1 MEVSQK
7 FIRFKSVTD
16 GIKLPDA
23 FTFPFYYQP
32 HPLSLLAANELQ
44 DYLENQFDANH
55 NFGLNEEQEGLVIG
69 KMFGVLVVK
78 NAANEL
84 GYLAAFSGKLANEN
98 HHDLFVEPVFDILE
112 ADGFYKR
119 EEEVVN
125 EVNAAIEALENN
137 SEFIALQAQMEV
149 LKAEELTVVSAQ
161 KARMKEAKQIRD
173 EHRKEYAYFVNET
186 TKQTLLDQL
195 NSESVQEKFLLKD
208 IVKHFH
214 YRTTELQEQ
223 LNRFESEIEQLKEKR
238 KNLSNQLQQ
247 QIFENYFFLNAQG
260 EQKSLGAIFENTA
273 DMKPI
278 AGSGECAAPK
288 LLQHAYNN
296 NLTPICLA
304 EFWWGQAPK
313 SEIRLHKQFYPACK
327 SKCEPIL
334 GHMLVGLQVDPNPM
348 LDNPAEGKSLSIV
361 YDDESIVVINKPAE
375 FLSVPGKNIYDS
387 VYARVQELYP
397 TATGPLIVHRLDM
410 STSGLLII
418 AKNKEA
424 HQQVQRQFIKRNVK
438 KRYVALLDGIIHEDE
453 GVIDLPLRVDLDD
466 RPRQLV
472 CYEHGK
478 SAVTHWKVIKRSE
491 TQTLI
496 HFYPITGRT
505 HQLRVHAAHSLGLNA
520 PIVGDDL
527 YGTKADRLHLHAEWI
542 QINHP
547 ITHKKI
553 QFQVD
558 PEFDL

>member
-16 GIKLPDA
+16 GIELPDA

-44 DYLENQFDANH
+44 DYLENQFDSNH

-69 KMFGVLVVK
+69 KMFGILVVK
-78 NAANEL
+78 NQANEL

-98 HHDLFVEPVFDILE
+98 HHDLFVEPVFDILDE
-112 ADGFYKR
+112 SGFYKR

-125 EVNAAIEALENN
+125 EVNATIEALENN
-137 SEFIALQAQMEV
+137 ADYLAIKAAIVALKDEETQVIA
-149 LKAEELTVVSAQ
+149 TQ
-161 KARMKEAKQIRD
+161 KAAMKEAKKIRD

-195 NSESVQEKFLLKD
+195 NSESVKEKFLLKD
-208 IVKHFH
+208 MVKHFQ
-214 YRTTELQEQ
+214 YRSLELQEKYAVFQ
-223 LNRFESEIEQLKEKR
+223 NEIDALKEKR
-238 KNLSNQLQQ
+238 KVLSNQLQH
-247 QIFENYFFLNAQG
+247 QIFDNYFFLNALG

-334 GHMLVGLQVDPNPM
+334 GHMLEGLTVDPNPM
-348 LDNPAEGKSLSIV
+348 LENPAEGKTLAIV
-361 YDDESIVVINKPAE
+361 YEDDELAVINKPAE

-387 VYARVQELYP
+387 VYARVQERYP
-397 TATGPLIVHRLDM
+397 NATGPLIVHRLDM
-410 STSGLLII
+410 STSGLLIV
-418 AKNKEA
+418 AKNKTA
-424 HQQVQRQFIKRNVK
+424 HQQLQRQFIKRNVK
-438 KRYVALLDGIIHEDE
+438 KRYVALLDGIIQEDE

-478 SAVTHWKVIKRSE
+478 NAVTHWKVIKRTD

-542 QINHP
+542 QVNHP
-547 ITHKKI
+547 VTHKKI

-558 PEFDL
+558 PDFHL

>member
-16 GIKLPDA
+16 GIELPDA

-78 NAANEL
+78 NQADEL

-98 HHDLFVEPVFDILE
+98 HHDLFVEPVFDILDE
-112 ADGFYKR
+112 SGFYKR

-125 EVNAAIEALENN
+125 EVNATIEALENN
-137 SEFIALQAQMEV
+137 ADYIAIQAAISA
-149 LKAEELTVVSAQ
+149 LKDEETQVIATQ
-161 KARMKEAKQIRD
+161 KAAMKEAKKIRD

-195 NSESVQEKFLLKD
+195 NSESVKEKFLLKD
-208 IVKHFH
+208 MVKHFQ
-214 YRTTELQEQ
+214 YRSLELQEKYAVFQ
-223 LNRFESEIEQLKEKR
+223 NEIDALKEKR
-238 KNLSNQLQQ
+238 KVLSNQLQH
-247 QIFENYFFLNAQG
+247 QIFENYFFLNALG

-334 GHMLVGLQVDPNPM
+334 GHMLEGLTVDPNPM
-348 LDNPAEGKSLSIV
+348 LENPAEGKSLAIV
-361 YDDESIVVINKPAE
+361 YEDDELAVINKPAE

-387 VYARVQELYP
+387 VYARVQERYP
-397 TATGPLIVHRLDM
+397 NATGPLIVHRLDM
-410 STSGLLII
+410 STSGLLIV
-418 AKNKEA
+418 AKNKAA
-424 HQQVQRQFIKRNVK
+424 HQQLQRQFIKRNVK
-438 KRYVALLDGIIHEDE
+438 KRYVALLDGIIQEDE

-478 SAVTHWKVIKRSE
+478 NAVTHWKVIKRTD

-505 HQLRVHAAHSLGLNA
+505 HQLRVHSAHSLGLNA

-542 QINHP
+542 QVNHP
-547 ITHKKI
+547 VTHKKI

-558 PEFDL
+558 PDFDL

>member
-16 GIKLPDA
+16 GIELPDA

-78 NAANEL
+78 NQADEL

-98 HHDLFVEPVFDILE
+98 HHDLFVEPVFDILDE
-112 ADGFYKR
+112 SGFYKR

-125 EVNAAIEALENN
+125 EVNATIEALENN
-137 SEFIALQAQMEV
+137 ADYLAIKAAIVALKDEETQVIA
-149 LKAEELTVVSAQ
+149 TQ
-161 KARMKEAKQIRD
+161 KTAMKEAKKIRD

-195 NSESVQEKFLLKD
+195 NSESVKEKFLLKD
-208 IVKHFH
+208 MVKHFQ
-214 YRTTELQEQ
+214 YRSLELQEKYAVFQ
-223 LNRFESEIEQLKEKR
+223 NEIDALKEKR
-238 KNLSNQLQQ
+238 KILSNQLQQ
-247 QIFENYFFLNAQG
+247 QIFENYFFLNALG

-334 GHMLVGLQVDPNPM
+334 GHMLEGLTVDPNPM
-348 LDNPAEGKSLSIV
+348 LENPAEGKTLAIV
-361 YDDESIVVINKPAE
+361 YEDDEIAVINKPAE

-387 VYARVQELYP
+387 VYARVQERYP
-397 TATGPLIVHRLDM
+397 NATGPLIVHRLDM
-410 STSGLLII
+410 STSGLLIV
-418 AKNKEA
+418 AKNKAA
-424 HQQVQRQFIKRNVK
+424 HQQLQRQFIKRNVK
-438 KRYVALLDGIIHEDE
+438 KRYVALLDGIIQEDE

-478 SAVTHWKVIKRSE
+478 NAVTHWKVIKRTDS
-491 TQTLI
+491 QTLI

-542 QINHP
+542 QVNHP
-547 ITHKKI
+547 VTHKKI

-558 PEFDL
+558 PDFDL

>member
-16 GIKLPDA
+16 GIELPDA

-32 HPLSLLAANELQ
+32 HPLSLIAANELQ

-78 NAANEL
+78 NQADEL

-98 HHDLFVEPVFDILE
+98 HHDLFVEPVFDILDE
-112 ADGFYKR
+112 SGFYKR

-125 EVNAAIEALENN
+125 EVNATIEALENN
-137 SEFIALQAQMEV
+137 ADYIAIQAAISA
-149 LKAEELTVVSAQ
+149 LKDEETQVIATQ
-161 KARMKEAKQIRD
+161 KAAMKEAKKIRD

-195 NSESVQEKFLLKD
+195 NSESVKEKFLLKD
-208 IVKHFH
+208 MVKHFQ
-214 YRTTELQEQ
+214 YRSLELQEKYAVFQ
-223 LNRFESEIEQLKEKR
+223 NEIDALKEKR
-238 KNLSNQLQQ
+238 KVLSNQLQQ
-247 QIFENYFFLNAQG
+247 QIFENYFFLNALG

-334 GHMLVGLQVDPNPM
+334 GHMLEGLTVDPNPM
-348 LDNPAEGKSLSIV
+348 LENPAEGKTLAIV
-361 YDDESIVVINKPAE
+361 YEDDELAVINKPAE

-387 VYARVQELYP
+387 VYARVQERYP
-397 TATGPLIVHRLDM
+397 NATGPLIVHRLDM
-410 STSGLLII
+410 STSGLLIV
-418 AKNKEA
+418 AKNKAA
-424 HQQVQRQFIKRNVK
+424 HQQLQRQFIKRNVK
-438 KRYVALLDGIIHEDE
+438 KRYVALLDGIIQEDE

-478 SAVTHWKVIKRSE
+478 NAVTHWKVIKRTD

-542 QINHP
+542 QVNHP
-547 ITHKKI
+547 VTHKKI

-558 PEFDL
+558 PDFDL

>member
-16 GIKLPDA
+16 GIELPDA

-44 DYLENQFDANH
+44 DYLENQFDSNH

-78 NAANEL
+78 NQADEL

-98 HHDLFVEPVFDILE
+98 HHDLFVEPVFDILDE
-112 ADGFYKR
+112 SGFYKR

-125 EVNAAIEALENN
+125 EVNATIEALENN
-137 SEFIALQAQMEV
+137 ADYLAIKAAISALKDEETQVIA
-149 LKAEELTVVSAQ
+149 TQ
-161 KARMKEAKQIRD
+161 KAAMKEAKKIRD

-195 NSESVQEKFLLKD
+195 NSESVKEKFLLKD
-208 IVKHFH
+208 MVKHFQ
-214 YRTTELQEQ
+214 YRSLELQEKYAVFQ
-223 LNRFESEIEQLKEKR
+223 NEIDALKEKR
-238 KNLSNQLQQ
+238 KVLSNQLQQ
-247 QIFENYFFLNAQG
+247 QIFDNYFFLNALG

-334 GHMLVGLQVDPNPM
+334 GHMLEGLTVDPNPM
-348 LDNPAEGKSLSIV
+348 LENPAEGKTLAIV
-361 YDDESIVVINKPAE
+361 YEDDELAVINKPAE

-387 VYARVQELYP
+387 VYARVQERYP
-397 TATGPLIVHRLDM
+397 NATGPLIVHRLDM
-410 STSGLLII
+410 STSGLLIV
-418 AKNKEA
+418 AKNKTA
-424 HQQVQRQFIKRNVK
+424 HQQLQRQFIKRNVK
-438 KRYVALLDGIIHEDE
+438 KRYVALLDGIIQEDE

-478 SAVTHWKVIKRSE
+478 SAVTHWKVIKRTD

-542 QINHP
+542 QVNHP
-547 ITHKKI
+547 VTHKKI

-558 PEFDL
+558 PDFHL

>member
-1 MEVSQK
+1 MEITQK
-7 FIRFKSVTD
+7 FIRFKSATD
-16 GIKLPDA
+16 GIELPHA

-78 NAANEL
+78 NQADEL

-98 HHDLFVEPVFDILE
+98 HHDLFVEPVFDILDE
-112 ADGFYKR
+112 SGFYKR

-125 EVNAAIEALENN
+125 EVNASIEALENN
-137 SEFIALQAQMEV
+137 ADYLAIQAAIVAL
-149 LKAEELTVVSAQ
+149 KDEETQVVAAQ
-161 KARMKEAKQIRD
+161 KAAMKEAKKIRD

-195 NSESVQEKFLLKD
+195 NSESVKEKFLLKD
-208 IVKHFH
+208 MVKHFQ
-214 YRTTELQEQ
+214 YRSLELQEKYAIFQ
-223 LNRFESEIEQLKEKR
+223 NEIDALKEKR
-238 KNLSNQLQQ
+238 KVLSNQLQQ

-334 GHMLVGLQVDPNPM
+334 GHMLEGLTVDPNPM
-348 LDNPAEGKSLSIV
+348 LENPAEGKTLAIV
-361 YDDESIVVINKPAE
+361 YEDDELAVINKPAE

-387 VYARVQELYP
+387 VYARVQERYP
-397 TATGPLIVHRLDM
+397 NATGPLIVHRLDM

-418 AKNKEA
+418 AKNKAA
-424 HQQVQRQFIKRNVK
+424 HQQLQRQFIKRNVK
-438 KRYVALLDGIIHEDE
+438 KRYVALLDGLIEEDE

-478 SAVTHWKVIKRSE
+478 NAVTHWKVIKRTD

-527 YGTKADRLHLHAEWI
+527 YGKKADRLHLHAEWI
-542 QINHP
+542 QVNHP
-547 ITHKKI
+547 VTHKKT

>member
-1 MEVSQK
+1 MSNK
-7 FIRFKSVTD
+7 FNRFQSVID
-16 GIKLPDA
+16 GIELPEA

-32 HPLSLLAANELQ
+32 HPLSLIAANELQ

-125 EVNAAIEALENN
+125 EVNAAIEVLENN
-137 SEFIALQAQMEV
+137 TEFIALQAQMEA
-149 LKAEELTVVSAQ
+149 LKAEELAVISGQ

-173 EHRKEYAYFVNET
+173 EHRKEYAYFLNET

-208 IVKHFH
+208 MVKHFH

-410 STSGLLII
+410 STSGLLIV

-438 KRYVALLDGIIHEDE
+438 KRYVALLDGVIQEDE

-478 SAVTHWKVIKRSE
+478 SAVTHWKVIKRSD

-505 HQLRVHAAHSLGLNA
+505 HQLRVHAAHDLGLQA

-527 YGTKADRLHLHAEWI
+527 YGTKANRLHLHAEWI

>member
-410 STSGLLII
+410 STSGLLIV

>member
-16 GIKLPDA
+16 GIELPDA

-32 HPLSLLAANELQ
+32 HPLSLIAANELQ

-78 NAANEL
+78 NQADEL

-98 HHDLFVEPVFDILE
+98 HHDLFVEPVFDILDE
-112 ADGFYKR
+112 SGFYKR

-125 EVNAAIEALENN
+125 EVNTTIEALENN
-137 SEFIALQAQMEV
+137 ADYIAIQAAISA
-149 LKAEELTVVSAQ
+149 LKDEETQVIATQ
-161 KARMKEAKQIRD
+161 KAAMKEAKKIRD

-195 NSESVQEKFLLKD
+195 NSESVKEKFLLKD
-208 IVKHFH
+208 MVKHFQ
-214 YRTTELQEQ
+214 YRSLELQEKYAVFQ
-223 LNRFESEIEQLKEKR
+223 NEIDALKEKR
-238 KNLSNQLQQ
+238 KVLSNQLQH
-247 QIFENYFFLNAQG
+247 QIFENYFFLNALG
-260 EQKSLGAIFENTA
+260 EQKSLGAIFEKTA

-334 GHMLVGLQVDPNPM
+334 GHMLEGLTVDPNPM
-348 LDNPAEGKSLSIV
+348 LENPAEGKTLAIV
-361 YDDESIVVINKPAE
+361 YEDDELAVINKPAE

-387 VYARVQELYP
+387 VYARVQERYP
-397 TATGPLIVHRLDM
+397 NATGPLIVHRLDM

-418 AKNKEA
+418 AKNKAA
-424 HQQVQRQFIKRNVK
+424 HQQLQRQFIKRNVK
-438 KRYVALLDGIIHEDE
+438 KRYVALLDGIIQEDE

-478 SAVTHWKVIKRSE
+478 NAVTHWKVIKRTD

-527 YGTKADRLHLHAEWI
+527 YGKKADRLHLHAEWI
-542 QINHP
+542 QVNHP
-547 ITHKKI
+547 VTHKKI

-558 PEFDL
+558 PDFDL

>member
-16 GIKLPDA
+16 GIELPGA

-78 NAANEL
+78 NQANEL

-125 EVNAAIEALENN
+125 EVNTAIEALENN
-137 SEFIALQAQMEV
+137 TEFIALQAQMEA
-149 LKAEELTVVSAQ
+149 LKAEELAVISGQ
-161 KARMKEAKQIRD
+161 KARMKEAKKIRD

-195 NSESVQEKFLLKD
+195 NNESVQEKFLLKD
-208 IVKHFH
+208 MIKHFH
-214 YRTTELQEQ
+214 YRTTDLQEL
-223 LNRFESEIEQLKEKR
+223 LNRFELEIEQLKEKR

-247 QIFENYFFLNAQG
+247 QIFENYYFTNALG
-260 EQKSLGAIFENTA
+260 EQKSLGAIFENTV
-273 DMKPI
+273 DVKPP

-288 LLQHAYNN
+288 LLQHAYLNK
-296 NLTPICLA
+296 LTPICLA

-334 GHMLVGLQVDPNPM
+334 GHMLEGLTVDPNPM

-387 VYARVQELYP
+387 VYARVLELYP

-410 STSGLLII
+410 STSGLLIV

-424 HQQVQRQFIKRNVK
+424 HQQLQRQFIKRNVK
-438 KRYVALLDGIIHEDE
+438 KRYVALLAGVIQEDE
-453 GVIDLPLRVDLDD
+453 GVIDLPLRVDLED

-478 SAVTHWKVIKRSE
+478 SAVTHWKVIKRSN

-542 QINHP
+542 QVNHP
-547 ITHKKI
+547 VTHKKI

>member
-16 GIKLPDA
+16 GIELPDA

-78 NAANEL
+78 NQADEL

-98 HHDLFVEPVFDILE
+98 HHDLFVEPVFDILDE
-112 ADGFYKR
+112 SGFYKR

-125 EVNAAIEALENN
+125 EVNATIEALENN
-137 SEFIALQAQMEV
+137 ADYLAIQAAIVALKDEETQVIA
-149 LKAEELTVVSAQ
+149 TQ
-161 KARMKEAKQIRD
+161 KAAMKEAKKIRD

-195 NSESVQEKFLLKD
+195 NSESVKEKFLLKD
-208 IVKHFH
+208 MVKHFQ
-214 YRTTELQEQ
+214 YRSLELQEKYAVFQ
-223 LNRFESEIEQLKEKR
+223 KEIDALKEKR
-238 KNLSNQLQQ
+238 KVLSNQLQQ
-247 QIFENYFFLNAQG
+247 QIFENYFFLNALG

-334 GHMLVGLQVDPNPM
+334 GHMLEGLTVDPNPM
-348 LDNPAEGKSLSIV
+348 LENPAEGKTLAIV
-361 YDDESIVVINKPAE
+361 YEDDELAVINKPAE

-387 VYARVQELYP
+387 VYARVQERYP
-397 TATGPLIVHRLDM
+397 NATGPLIVHRLDM
-410 STSGLLII
+410 STSGLLIV
-418 AKNKEA
+418 AKNKAA
-424 HQQVQRQFIKRNVK
+424 HQQLQRQFIKRNVK
-438 KRYVALLDGIIHEDE
+438 KRYVALLDGIIQEDE

-478 SAVTHWKVIKRSE
+478 NAVTHWKVIKRTD

-542 QINHP
+542 QVNHP
-547 ITHKKI
+547 VTHKKI

-558 PEFDL
+558 PDFDL

>member
-7 FIRFKSVTD
+7 FIRFKSVPD
-16 GIKLPDA
+16 GIELPDA

-78 NAANEL
+78 NQANEL

-137 SEFIALQAQMEV
+137 TEFIALQAQMEA
-149 LKAEELTVVSAQ
+149 LKAEELAVISGQ
-161 KARMKEAKQIRD
+161 KARMKEAKKIRD

-195 NSESVQEKFLLKD
+195 NNESVQEKFLLKD
-208 IVKHFH
+208 MIKHFH
-214 YRTTELQEQ
+214 YRTTDLQEL
-223 LNRFESEIEQLKEKR
+223 LNRFELEIEQLKEKR

-247 QIFENYFFLNAQG
+247 QIFENYYFTNALG
-260 EQKSLGAIFENTA
+260 EQKSLGAIFENTV
-273 DMKPI
+273 DVKPP

-288 LLQHAYNN
+288 LLQHAYLNK
-296 NLTPICLA
+296 LTPICLA

-334 GHMLVGLQVDPNPM
+334 GHMLEGLTVDPNPM

-387 VYARVQELYP
+387 VYARVLELYP

-410 STSGLLII
+410 STSGLLIV

-424 HQQVQRQFIKRNVK
+424 HQQLQRQFIKRNVK
-438 KRYVALLDGIIHEDE
+438 KRYVALLAGVIQEDE
-453 GVIDLPLRVDLDD
+453 GVIDLPLRVDLED

-478 SAVTHWKVIKRSE
+478 SAVTHWKVIKRSN

-542 QINHP
+542 QVNHP
-547 ITHKKI
+547 VTHKKI

>member
-16 GIKLPDA
+16 GIELPDA

-78 NAANEL
+78 NQANEL

-98 HHDLFVEPVFDILE
+98 HHDLFVEPVFDILDE
-112 ADGFYKR
+112 SGFYKR

-125 EVNAAIEALENN
+125 EVNATIEALENN
-137 SEFIALQAQMEV
+137 ADYLAIQAAIVALKDEETQVIA
-149 LKAEELTVVSAQ
+149 TQ
-161 KARMKEAKQIRD
+161 KAAMKEAKKIRD

-195 NSESVQEKFLLKD
+195 NSESVKEKFLLKD
-208 IVKHFH
+208 MVKHFQ
-214 YRTTELQEQ
+214 YRSLELQEKYAVFQ
-223 LNRFESEIEQLKEKR
+223 NEIDALKEKR
-238 KNLSNQLQQ
+238 KVLSNQLQQ
-247 QIFENYFFLNAQG
+247 QIFENYFFLNALG

-334 GHMLVGLQVDPNPM
+334 GHMLEGLTVDPNPM
-348 LDNPAEGKSLSIV
+348 LENPAEGKTLAIV
-361 YDDESIVVINKPAE
+361 YEDDELAVINKPAE

-387 VYARVQELYP
+387 VYARVQERYP
-397 TATGPLIVHRLDM
+397 NATGPLIVHRLDM
-410 STSGLLII
+410 STSGLLIV
-418 AKNKEA
+418 AKNKTA
-424 HQQVQRQFIKRNVK
+424 HQQLQRQFIKRNVK
-438 KRYVALLDGIIHEDE
+438 KRYVALLDGIIQEDE

-478 SAVTHWKVIKRSE
+478 NAVTHWKVIKRTD

-542 QINHP
+542 QVNHP
-547 ITHKKI
+547 VTHKKI

-558 PEFDL
+558 PDFHL

>member
-16 GIKLPDA
+16 GIELPDA

-78 NAANEL
+78 NQADEL

-98 HHDLFVEPVFDILE
+98 HHDLFVEPVFDILDE
-112 ADGFYKR
+112 SGFYKR

-125 EVNAAIEALENN
+125 EVNATIEALENN
-137 SEFIALQAQMEV
+137 ADYLAIQAAIVALKDEETQVIA
-149 LKAEELTVVSAQ
+149 TQ
-161 KARMKEAKQIRD
+161 KAAMKEAKKIRD

-195 NSESVQEKFLLKD
+195 NSESVKEKFLLKD
-208 IVKHFH
+208 MVKHFQ
-214 YRTTELQEQ
+214 YRSLELQEKYAVFQ
-223 LNRFESEIEQLKEKR
+223 NEIDALKEKR
-238 KNLSNQLQQ
+238 KVLSNQLQQ
-247 QIFENYFFLNAQG
+247 QIFENYFFLNALG

-334 GHMLVGLQVDPNPM
+334 GHMLEGLTVDPNPM
-348 LDNPAEGKSLSIV
+348 LENPAEGKTLAIV
-361 YDDESIVVINKPAE
+361 YEDDELAVINKPAE

-387 VYARVQELYP
+387 VYARVQERYP
-397 TATGPLIVHRLDM
+397 NATGPLIVHRLDM
-410 STSGLLII
+410 STSGLLIV
-418 AKNKEA
+418 AKNKTA
-424 HQQVQRQFIKRNVK
+424 HQQLQRQFIKRNVK
-438 KRYVALLDGIIHEDE
+438 KRYVALLDGIIQEDE

-478 SAVTHWKVIKRSE
+478 NAVTHWKVIKRTD

-542 QINHP
+542 QVNHP
-547 ITHKKI
+547 VTHKKI

-558 PEFDL
+558 PDFHL

>member
-16 GIKLPDA
+16 GIELPDA

-32 HPLSLLAANELQ
+32 HPLSLIAANELQ

-78 NAANEL
+78 NQANEL

-98 HHDLFVEPVFDILE
+98 HHDLFVEPVFDILDE
-112 ADGFYKR
+112 SGFYKR

-125 EVNAAIEALENN
+125 EVNATIEALENN
-137 SEFIALQAQMEV
+137 ADYLAIKAAIVALKDEETQVIA
-149 LKAEELTVVSAQ
+149 TQ
-161 KARMKEAKQIRD
+161 KAAMKEAKKIRD

-195 NSESVQEKFLLKD
+195 NSESVKEKFLLKD
-208 IVKHFH
+208 MVKHFQ
-214 YRTTELQEQ
+214 YRSLELQEKYAVFQ
-223 LNRFESEIEQLKEKR
+223 NEIDALKEKR
-238 KNLSNQLQQ
+238 KVLSNQLQQ
-247 QIFENYFFLNAQG
+247 QIFENYFFLNALG

-334 GHMLVGLQVDPNPM
+334 GHMLEGLTVDPNPM
-348 LDNPAEGKSLSIV
+348 LENPAEGKTLAIV
-361 YDDESIVVINKPAE
+361 YEDDELAVINKPAE

-387 VYARVQELYP
+387 VYARVQERYP
-397 TATGPLIVHRLDM
+397 NATGPLIVHRLDM
-410 STSGLLII
+410 STSGLLIV
-418 AKNKEA
+418 AKNKTA
-424 HQQVQRQFIKRNVK
+424 HQQLQRQFIKRNVK
-438 KRYVALLDGIIHEDE
+438 KRYVALLDGIIQEDE

-478 SAVTHWKVIKRSE
+478 NAVTHWKVIKRTD

-542 QINHP
+542 QVNHP
-547 ITHKKI
+547 VTHKKI

-558 PEFDL
+558 PDFHL

>member
-16 GIKLPDA
+16 GIELPDA

-78 NAANEL
+78 NQADEL

-98 HHDLFVEPVFDILE
+98 HHDLFVEPVFDILDE
-112 ADGFYKR
+112 SGFYKR

-125 EVNAAIEALENN
+125 EVNATIEALENN
-137 SEFIALQAQMEV
+137 ADYLAIQAAIVALKDEETQVIA
-149 LKAEELTVVSAQ
+149 TQ
-161 KARMKEAKQIRD
+161 KAAMKEAKKIRD

-195 NSESVQEKFLLKD
+195 NSESVKEKFLLKD
-208 IVKHFH
+208 MVKHFQ
-214 YRTTELQEQ
+214 YRSLELQEKYAVFQ
-223 LNRFESEIEQLKEKR
+223 NEIDALKEKR
-238 KNLSNQLQQ
+238 KVLSNQLQQ
-247 QIFENYFFLNAQG
+247 QIFENYFFLNALG

-334 GHMLVGLQVDPNPM
+334 GHMLEGLTVDPNPM
-348 LDNPAEGKSLSIV
+348 LENPAEGKTLAIV
-361 YDDESIVVINKPAE
+361 YEDDVLAVINKPAE

-387 VYARVQELYP
+387 VYARVQERYP
-397 TATGPLIVHRLDM
+397 NATGPLIVHRLDM
-410 STSGLLII
+410 STSGLLIV
-418 AKNKEA
+418 AKNKTA
-424 HQQVQRQFIKRNVK
+424 HQQLQRQFIKRNVK
-438 KRYVALLDGIIHEDE
+438 KRYVALLDGIIQEDE

-478 SAVTHWKVIKRSE
+478 NAVTHWKVIKRTD

-542 QINHP
+542 QVNHP
-547 ITHKKI
+547 VTHKKI

-558 PEFDL
+558 PDFDL

>member
-7 FIRFKSVTD
+7 FIRFKSVPD
-16 GIKLPDA
+16 GIELPDA

-78 NAANEL
+78 NQADEL

-137 SEFIALQAQMEV
+137 TEFIALQAQMEA
-149 LKAEELTVVSAQ
+149 LKAEELAVISGQ
-161 KARMKEAKQIRD
+161 KARMKEAKKIRD

-195 NSESVQEKFLLKD
+195 NNESVQEKFLLKD
-208 IVKHFH
+208 MIKHFH
-214 YRTTELQEQ
+214 YRTTDLQEL
-223 LNRFESEIEQLKEKR
+223 LNRFELEIEQLKEKR

-247 QIFENYFFLNAQG
+247 QIFENYYFTNALG
-260 EQKSLGAIFENTA
+260 EQKSLGAIFENTV
-273 DMKPI
+273 DVKPP

-288 LLQHAYNN
+288 LLQHAYLNK
-296 NLTPICLA
+296 LTPICLA

-334 GHMLVGLQVDPNPM
+334 GHMLEGLTVDPNPM

-387 VYARVQELYP
+387 VYARVLELYP

-410 STSGLLII
+410 STSGLLIV

-424 HQQVQRQFIKRNVK
+424 HQQLQRQFIKRNVK
-438 KRYVALLDGIIHEDE
+438 KRYVALLAGVIQEDE

-478 SAVTHWKVIKRSE
+478 NAVTHWKVIKRSN

-542 QINHP
+542 QVNHP
-547 ITHKKI
+547 VTHKKI

>member
-7 FIRFKSVTD
+7 FIRFKSVPD
-16 GIKLPDA
+16 GIELPDA

-78 NAANEL
+78 NQANEL

-137 SEFIALQAQMEV
+137 TEFIALQAQMEA
-149 LKAEELTVVSAQ
+149 LKAEELAVISGQ
-161 KARMKEAKQIRD
+161 KARMKEAKKIRD

-195 NSESVQEKFLLKD
+195 NNESVQEKFLLKD
-208 IVKHFH
+208 MIKHFH
-214 YRTTELQEQ
+214 YRTTDLQEL
-223 LNRFESEIEQLKEKR
+223 LNGFELEIEQLKEKR

-247 QIFENYFFLNAQG
+247 QIFENYYFTNALG
-260 EQKSLGAIFENTA
+260 EQKSLGAIFENTV
-273 DMKPI
+273 DVKPP

-288 LLQHAYNN
+288 LLQHAYLNK
-296 NLTPICLA
+296 LTPICLA

-334 GHMLVGLQVDPNPM
+334 GHMLEGLTVDPNPM

-387 VYARVQELYP
+387 VYARVLELYP

-410 STSGLLII
+410 STSGLLIV

-424 HQQVQRQFIKRNVK
+424 HQQLQRQFIKRNVK
-438 KRYVALLDGIIHEDE
+438 KRYVALLAGVIQEDE
-453 GVIDLPLRVDLDD
+453 GVIDLPLRVDLED

-478 SAVTHWKVIKRSE
+478 SAVTHWKVIKRSN

-542 QINHP
+542 QVNHP
-547 ITHKKI
+547 VTHKKI

>member
-16 GIKLPDA
+16 GIDLPQA

-78 NAANEL
+78 NQANEL

-98 HHDLFVEPVFDILE
+98 HHDLFVEPVFDILDE
-112 ADGFYKR
+112 SGFYKR

-125 EVNAAIEALENN
+125 EVNATIEALENN
-137 SEFIALQAQMEV
+137 ADYLAIQAAIVALKDEETQVIA
-149 LKAEELTVVSAQ
+149 TQ
-161 KARMKEAKQIRD
+161 KAAMKEAKKIRD

-195 NSESVQEKFLLKD
+195 NSESVKEKFLLKD
-208 IVKHFH
+208 MVKHFQ
-214 YRTTELQEQ
+214 YRSLELQEKYAVFQ
-223 LNRFESEIEQLKEKR
+223 NEIDALKEKR
-238 KNLSNQLQQ
+238 KVLSNQLQQ
-247 QIFENYFFLNAQG
+247 QIFENYFFLNALG

-334 GHMLVGLQVDPNPM
+334 GHMLEGLTVDPNPM
-348 LDNPAEGKSLSIV
+348 LENPAEGKTLAIV
-361 YDDESIVVINKPAE
+361 YEDDELAVINKPAE

-387 VYARVQELYP
+387 VYARVQERYP
-397 TATGPLIVHRLDM
+397 NATGPLIVHRLDM
-410 STSGLLII
+410 STSGLLIV
-418 AKNKEA
+418 AKNKTA
-424 HQQVQRQFIKRNVK
+424 HQQLQRQFIKRNVK
-438 KRYVALLDGIIHEDE
+438 KRYVALLDGIIQEDE

-478 SAVTHWKVIKRSE
+478 NAVTHWKVIKRTD

-542 QINHP
+542 QVNHP
-547 ITHKKI
+547 VTHKKI

-558 PEFDL
+558 PDFHL

>member
-16 GIKLPDA
+16 GIELPVA

-44 DYLENQFDANH
+44 YYLENQFDANH

-78 NAANEL
+78 NQVGEL

-98 HHDLFVEPVFDILE
+98 HHDLFVEPVFDILDE
-112 ADGFYKR
+112 SGFYKH

-125 EVNAAIEALENN
+125 EVNATIEALVNN
-137 SEFIALQAQMEV
+137 ADYIAIQAAISA
-149 LKAEELTVVSAQ
+149 LKDEETQVIATQ
-161 KARMKEAKQIRD
+161 KAAMKEAKKIRD

-195 NSESVQEKFLLKD
+195 NSESVKEKFLLKD
-208 IVKHFH
+208 MVKHFQ
-214 YRTTELQEQ
+214 YRSLELQEKYAVFQ
-223 LNRFESEIEQLKEKR
+223 NEIDALKEKR
-238 KNLSNQLQQ
+238 KVLSNQLQH
-247 QIFENYFFLNAQG
+247 QIFENYFFLNALG

-334 GHMLVGLQVDPNPM
+334 GHMLEGLTVDPNPM
-348 LDNPAEGKSLSIV
+348 LENPAEGKTLAIV
-361 YDDESIVVINKPAE
+361 YEDDELAVINKPAE

-387 VYARVQELYP
+387 VYARVQERYP
-397 TATGPLIVHRLDM
+397 NATGPLIVHRLDM
-410 STSGLLII
+410 STSGLLIV
-418 AKNKEA
+418 AKNKAA
-424 HQQVQRQFIKRNVK
+424 HQQLQRQFIKRNVK
-438 KRYVALLDGIIHEDE
+438 KRYVALLDGIIQEDE

-478 SAVTHWKVIKRSE
+478 NAVTHWKVIKRTD

-542 QINHP
+542 QVNHP

-558 PEFDL
+558 PDFDL

>member
-7 FIRFKSVTD
+7 FIRFKSITD
-16 GIKLPDA
+16 GIELPDA

-78 NAANEL
+78 NQADEL

-98 HHDLFVEPVFDILE
+98 HHDLFVEPVFDILDE
-112 ADGFYKR
+112 SGFYKR

-125 EVNAAIEALENN
+125 EVNATIEALENN
-137 SEFIALQAQMEV
+137 ADYIAIQTAISA
-149 LKAEELTVVSAQ
+149 LKDEETQVVAAQ
-161 KARMKEAKQIRD
+161 KAAMKEAKKIRD

-195 NSESVQEKFLLKD
+195 NSESVKEKFLLKD
-208 IVKHFH
+208 MVKHFQ
-214 YRTTELQEQ
+214 YRSLELQEKYAVFQ
-223 LNRFESEIEQLKEKR
+223 NEIDALKEKR
-238 KNLSNQLQQ
+238 KVLSNQLQQ
-247 QIFENYFFLNAQG
+247 QIFENYFFLNALG

-334 GHMLVGLQVDPNPM
+334 GHMLEGLTVDPNPM
-348 LDNPAEGKSLSIV
+348 LENPAEGKTLAIV
-361 YDDESIVVINKPAE
+361 YEDDELAVINKPAE

-387 VYARVQELYP
+387 VYARVQERYP
-397 TATGPLIVHRLDM
+397 NATGPLIVHRLDM
-410 STSGLLII
+410 STSGLLIV
-418 AKNKEA
+418 AKNKAA
-424 HQQVQRQFIKRNVK
+424 HQQLQRQFIKRNVK
-438 KRYVALLDGIIHEDE
+438 KRYVALLDGYIEEDE

-478 SAVTHWKVIKRSE
+478 NAVTHWKVIKRTD

-542 QINHP
+542 QVNHP
-547 ITHKKI
+547 VTHKKI

>member
-16 GIKLPDA
+16 GIELPDA

-78 NAANEL
+78 NQADEL

-98 HHDLFVEPVFDILE
+98 HHDLFVEPVFDIL
-112 ADGFYKR
+112 DDSGFYKR

-125 EVNAAIEALENN
+125 EVNATIEALENN
-137 SEFIALQAQMEV
+137 ADYIAIQAAISA
-149 LKAEELTVVSAQ
+149 LKDEETQVIATQ
-161 KARMKEAKQIRD
+161 KAAMKEAKKIRD

-195 NSESVQEKFLLKD
+195 NSESVKEKFLLKD
-208 IVKHFH
+208 MVKHFL
-214 YRTTELQEQ
+214 YRSLELQEKYAVFQ
-223 LNRFESEIEQLKEKR
+223 NEIDALKEKR
-238 KNLSNQLQQ
+238 KVLSNQLQQ
-247 QIFENYFFLNAQG
+247 QIFENYFFLNALG

-334 GHMLVGLQVDPNPM
+334 GHMLEGLTVDPNPM
-348 LDNPAEGKSLSIV
+348 LENPAEGKTLAIV
-361 YDDESIVVINKPAE
+361 YEDDELAVINKPAE

-387 VYARVQELYP
+387 VYARVQERYP
-397 TATGPLIVHRLDM
+397 NATGPLIVHRLDM
-410 STSGLLII
+410 STSGLLIV
-418 AKNKEA
+418 AKNKAA
-424 HQQVQRQFIKRNVK
+424 HQQLQRQFIKRNVK
-438 KRYVALLDGIIHEDE
+438 KRYVALLDGIIQEDE

-478 SAVTHWKVIKRSE
+478 NAVTHWKVIKRTD

-542 QINHP
+542 QVNHP
-547 ITHKKI
+547 VTHKKI

>member
-7 FIRFKSVTD
+7 FIRFKSVPD
-16 GIKLPDA
+16 GIELPDA

-78 NAANEL
+78 NQANEL

-137 SEFIALQAQMEV
+137 TEFIALQAQMEA
-149 LKAEELTVVSAQ
+149 LKAEELAVISGQ
-161 KARMKEAKQIRD
+161 KARMKEAKKIRD

-195 NSESVQEKFLLKD
+195 NNESVQEKFLLKD
-208 IVKHFH
+208 MIKHFH
-214 YRTTELQEQ
+214 YRTTDLQEL
-223 LNRFESEIEQLKEKR
+223 LNRFELEIEQLKEKR

-247 QIFENYFFLNAQG
+247 QIFENYYFTNALG
-260 EQKSLGAIFENTA
+260 EQKSLGAIFENTV
-273 DMKPI
+273 DVKPP

-288 LLQHAYNN
+288 LLQHAYLNK
-296 NLTPICLA
+296 LTPICLA

-334 GHMLVGLQVDPNPM
+334 GHMLEGLTVDPNPM

-387 VYARVQELYP
+387 VYARVLELYP

-410 STSGLLII
+410 STSGLLIV
-418 AKNKEA
+418 AKNKAA
-424 HQQVQRQFIKRNVK
+424 HQQLQRQFIKRNVK
-438 KRYVALLDGIIHEDE
+438 KRYVALLDGLIEEDE
-453 GVIDLPLRVDLDD
+453 GVIDLPLRVDLED

-478 SAVTHWKVIKRSE
+478 SAVTHWKVIKRSN

-542 QINHP
+542 QVNHP
-547 ITHKKI
+547 VTHKKI

>member
-16 GIKLPDA
+16 GIELPDA

-78 NAANEL
+78 NQADEL

-98 HHDLFVEPVFDILE
+98 HHDLFVEPVFDILDE
-112 ADGFYKR
+112 SGFYKR

-125 EVNAAIEALENN
+125 EVNATIEALENN
-137 SEFIALQAQMEV
+137 ADYLAIQAAIVALKDEETQVIA
-149 LKAEELTVVSAQ
+149 TQ
-161 KARMKEAKQIRD
+161 KAAMKEAKKIRD

-195 NSESVQEKFLLKD
+195 NSESVKEKFLLKD
-208 IVKHFH
+208 MVKHFQ
-214 YRTTELQEQ
+214 YRSLELQEKYAVFQ
-223 LNRFESEIEQLKEKR
+223 NEIDALKEKR
-238 KNLSNQLQQ
+238 KVLSNQLQH
-247 QIFENYFFLNAQG
+247 QIFENYFFLNALG

-334 GHMLVGLQVDPNPM
+334 GHMLEGLTVDPNPM
-348 LDNPAEGKSLSIV
+348 LENPAEGKTLAIV
-361 YDDESIVVINKPAE
+361 YEDDELAVINKPAE

-387 VYARVQELYP
+387 VYARVQERYP
-397 TATGPLIVHRLDM
+397 NATGPLIVHRLDM
-410 STSGLLII
+410 STSGLLIV
-418 AKNKEA
+418 AKNKAA
-424 HQQVQRQFIKRNVK
+424 HQQLQRQFIKRNVK
-438 KRYVALLDGIIHEDE
+438 KRYVGLLDGIIQEDE

-478 SAVTHWKVIKRSE
+478 NAVTHWKVIKRTD

-542 QINHP
+542 QVNHP
-547 ITHKKI
+547 VTHKKI

-558 PEFDL
+558 PDFDL

>member
-7 FIRFKSVTD
+7 FIRFKSVPD
-16 GIKLPDA
+16 GIELPDA

-78 NAANEL
+78 NQADEL

-137 SEFIALQAQMEV
+137 TEFIALQAQMEA
-149 LKAEELTVVSAQ
+149 LKAEELAVISGQ
-161 KARMKEAKQIRD
+161 KARMKEAKKIRD

-195 NSESVQEKFLLKD
+195 NNESVQEKFLLKD
-208 IVKHFH
+208 MIKHFH
-214 YRTTELQEQ
+214 YRTTDLQEL
-223 LNRFESEIEQLKEKR
+223 LNRFELEIEQLKEKR

-247 QIFENYFFLNAQG
+247 QIFENYYFTNALG
-260 EQKSLGAIFENTA
+260 EQKSLGAIFENTV
-273 DMKPI
+273 DVKPP

-288 LLQHAYNN
+288 LLQHAYLNK
-296 NLTPICLA
+296 LTPICLA

-334 GHMLVGLQVDPNPM
+334 GHMLEGLTVDPNPM

-387 VYARVQELYP
+387 VYARVLELYP

-410 STSGLLII
+410 STSGLLIV

-424 HQQVQRQFIKRNVK
+424 HQQLQRQFIKRNVK
-438 KRYVALLDGIIHEDE
+438 KRYVALLAGVIQEDE

-478 SAVTHWKVIKRSE
+478 NAVTHWKVIKRTD

-542 QINHP
+542 QVNHP
-547 ITHKKI
+547 VTHKKI

>member
-16 GIKLPDA
+16 GIELPDA

-78 NAANEL
+78 NQADEL

-98 HHDLFVEPVFDILE
+98 HHDLFVEPVFDILDE
-112 ADGFYKR
+112 SGFYKR

-125 EVNAAIEALENN
+125 EVNATIEALENN
-137 SEFIALQAQMEV
+137 ADYLAIQAAIVALKDEETQVIA
-149 LKAEELTVVSAQ
+149 TQ
-161 KARMKEAKQIRD
+161 KAAMKEAKKIRD

-195 NSESVQEKFLLKD
+195 NSESVKEKFLLKD
-208 IVKHFH
+208 MVKHFQ
-214 YRTTELQEQ
+214 YRSLELQEKYAVFQ
-223 LNRFESEIEQLKEKR
+223 NEIDALKEKR
-238 KNLSNQLQQ
+238 KVLSNQLQQ
-247 QIFENYFFLNAQG
+247 QIFENYFFLNALG
-260 EQKSLGAIFENTA
+260 EQKSLGAIFQNTA
-273 DMKPI
+273 DLKPI

-334 GHMLVGLQVDPNPM
+334 GHMLEGLTVDPNPM
-348 LDNPAEGKSLSIV
+348 LENPAEGKTLAIV
-361 YDDESIVVINKPAE
+361 YEDDELAVINKPAE

-387 VYARVQELYP
+387 VYARVQERYP
-397 TATGPLIVHRLDM
+397 NATGPLIVHRLDM
-410 STSGLLII
+410 STSGLLIV
-418 AKNKEA
+418 AKNKTA
-424 HQQVQRQFIKRNVK
+424 HQQLQRQFIKRNVK
-438 KRYVALLDGIIHEDE
+438 KRYVALLDGIIQEDE

-478 SAVTHWKVIKRSE
+478 NAVTHWKVIKRTD

-542 QINHP
+542 QVNHP
-547 ITHKKI
+547 VTHKKI

-558 PEFDL
+558 PDFHL

>member
-16 GIKLPDA
+16 GIELPHA

-137 SEFIALQAQMEV
+137 TEFIALQAQMEA
-149 LKAEELTVVSAQ
+149 LKAEELAVITEQ

-195 NSESVQEKFLLKD
+195 NNESVQEKFLLKD
-208 IVKHFH
+208 MIKHFH
-214 YRTTELQEQ
+214 YRTTDLQEL
-223 LNRFESEIEQLKEKR
+223 LNRFELEIEQLKEKR

-247 QIFENYFFLNAQG
+247 QIFENYYFTNALG
-260 EQKSLGAIFENTA
+260 EQKSLGAIFENTV
-273 DMKPI
+273 DMKPP

-288 LLQHAYNN
+288 LLQHAYLNK
-296 NLTPICLA
+296 LTPICLA

-361 YDDESIVVINKPAE
+361 YDDEAIVVINKPAE

-397 TATGPLIVHRLDM
+397 TASGPLIVHRLDM
-410 STSGLLII
+410 STSGLLIV

-438 KRYVALLDGIIHEDE
+438 KRYVALLDGVIQEDE

-478 SAVTHWKVIKRSE
+478 SAVTHWKVIKRSDS
-491 TQTLI
+491 QTLI

-505 HQLRVHAAHSLGLNA
+505 HQLRVHAAHDLGLQA

-527 YGTKADRLHLHAEWI
+527 YGTKANRLHLHAEWI

>member
-1 MEVSQK
+1 
-7 FIRFKSVTD
+7 
-16 GIKLPDA
+16 
-23 FTFPFYYQP
+23 
-32 HPLSLLAANELQ
+32 
-44 DYLENQFDANH
+44 
-55 NFGLNEEQEGLVIG
+55 
-69 KMFGVLVVK
+69 
-78 NAANEL
+78 
-84 GYLAAFSGKLANEN
+84 
-98 HHDLFVEPVFDILE
+98 
-112 ADGFYKR
+112 
-119 EEEVVN
+119 
-125 EVNAAIEALENN
+125 
-137 SEFIALQAQMEV
+137 LQAQMEA
-149 LKAEELTVVSAQ
+149 LKAEELAVISGQ
-161 KARMKEAKQIRD
+161 KARMKEAKKIRD

-195 NSESVQEKFLLKD
+195 NNESVQEKFLLKD
-208 IVKHFH
+208 MIKHFH
-214 YRTTELQEQ
+214 YRTTDLQEL
-223 LNRFESEIEQLKEKR
+223 LNGFELEIEQLKEKR

-247 QIFENYFFLNAQG
+247 QIFENYYFTNALG
-260 EQKSLGAIFENTA
+260 EQKSLGAIFENTV
-273 DMKPI
+273 DVKPP

-288 LLQHAYNN
+288 LLQHAYLNK
-296 NLTPICLA
+296 LTPICLA

-334 GHMLVGLQVDPNPM
+334 GHMLEGLTVDPNPM

-387 VYARVQELYP
+387 VYARVLELYP

-410 STSGLLII
+410 STSGLLIV

-424 HQQVQRQFIKRNVK
+424 HQQLQRQFIKRNVK
-438 KRYVALLDGIIHEDE
+438 KRYVALLAGVIQEDE
-453 GVIDLPLRVDLDD
+453 GVIDLPLRVDLED

-478 SAVTHWKVIKRSE
+478 SAVTHWKVIKRSN

-542 QINHP
+542 QVNHP
-547 ITHKKI
+547 VTHKKI

>member
-16 GIKLPDA
+16 GIELPDA

-78 NAANEL
+78 NQVDEL

-98 HHDLFVEPVFDILE
+98 HHDLFVEPVFDILDE
-112 ADGFYKR
+112 SGFYKR

-125 EVNAAIEALENN
+125 EVNATIEALENN
-137 SEFIALQAQMEV
+137 ADYLAIQAAIVALKDEETQVIA
-149 LKAEELTVVSAQ
+149 TQ
-161 KARMKEAKQIRD
+161 KAAMKEAKKIRD

-195 NSESVQEKFLLKD
+195 NSESVKEKFLLKD
-208 IVKHFH
+208 MVKHFQ
-214 YRTTELQEQ
+214 YRSLELQEKYAVFQ
-223 LNRFESEIEQLKEKR
+223 NEIDALKEKR
-238 KNLSNQLQQ
+238 KVLSNQLQH
-247 QIFENYFFLNAQG
+247 QIFENYFFLNALG

-334 GHMLVGLQVDPNPM
+334 GHMLEGLTVDPNPM
-348 LDNPAEGKSLSIV
+348 LENPAEGKTLAIV
-361 YDDESIVVINKPAE
+361 YEDDELAVINKPAE

-387 VYARVQELYP
+387 VYARVQERYP
-397 TATGPLIVHRLDM
+397 NATGPLIVHRLDM
-410 STSGLLII
+410 STSGLLIV
-418 AKNKEA
+418 AKNKAA
-424 HQQVQRQFIKRNVK
+424 HQQLQRQFIKRNVK
-438 KRYVALLDGIIHEDE
+438 KRYVALLDGIIQEDE

-478 SAVTHWKVIKRSE
+478 NAVTHWKVIKRTD

-542 QINHP
+542 QVNHP
-547 ITHKKI
+547 VTHKKI

-558 PEFDL
+558 PDFDL

>member
-7 FIRFKSVTD
+7 FMRFKSVTD
-16 GIKLPDA
+16 GIELPEA

-32 HPLSLLAANELQ
+32 HPLSLIAANELQ

-55 NFGLNEEQEGLVIG
+55 NFGLNEEQKGLVIG

-208 IVKHFH
+208 MVKHFH

-223 LNRFESEIEQLKEKR
+223 LNRFESEIELLKEKR

-334 GHMLVGLQVDPNPM
+334 GHMLEGLTVDPNPM

-410 STSGLLII
+410 STSGLLIV

-424 HQQVQRQFIKRNVK
+424 HQQLQRQFIKRNVK
-438 KRYVALLDGIIHEDE
+438 KRYVALLDGIIQEDE

-478 SAVTHWKVIKRSE
+478 SAVTHWKVIKRSD

-505 HQLRVHAAHSLGLNA
+505 HQLRVHAAHDLGLQA

>member
-1 MEVSQK
+1 MSNK
-7 FIRFKSVTD
+7 FNRFQSVID
-16 GIKLPDA
+16 GIELPEA

-32 HPLSLLAANELQ
+32 HPLSLIAANELQ

-55 NFGLNEEQEGLVIG
+55 NFGLNDTQEGLVIG

-137 SEFIALQAQMEV
+137 TEFIALQAQMEA
-149 LKAEELTVVSAQ
+149 LKAEESAVIAAQ

-208 IVKHFH
+208 MVKHFQ
-214 YRTTELQEQ
+214 YRTTDLQEL
-223 LNRFESEIEQLKEKR
+223 LNRFELEIEQLKEKR

-247 QIFENYFFLNAQG
+247 QIFENYYFTNALG
-260 EQKSLGAIFENTA
+260 EQKSLGAIFENTV
-273 DMKPI
+273 DMKPP

-288 LLQHAYNN
+288 LLQHAYLNK
-296 NLTPICLA
+296 LTPICLA

-410 STSGLLII
+410 STSGLLIV

-438 KRYVALLDGIIHEDE
+438 KRYVALLAGVIKEDE

-478 SAVTHWKVIKRSE
+478 SAVTHWKVIKRSD

-505 HQLRVHAAHSLGLNA
+505 HQLRVHAAHDLGLQA

-547 ITHKKI
+547 VTHKKI

>member
-16 GIKLPDA
+16 GIELPDA

-78 NAANEL
+78 NQADEL

-98 HHDLFVEPVFDILE
+98 HHDLFVEPVFDILDE
-112 ADGFYKR
+112 SGFYKR

-125 EVNAAIEALENN
+125 EVNATIEALENN
-137 SEFIALQAQMEV
+137 ADYLAIQAAIIAL
-149 LKAEELTVVSAQ
+149 KDEETQVVAAQ
-161 KARMKEAKQIRD
+161 KAAMKEAKKIRD

-195 NSESVQEKFLLKD
+195 NSESVKEKFLLKD
-208 IVKHFH
+208 MVKHFQ
-214 YRTTELQEQ
+214 YRSLELQEKYAVFQ
-223 LNRFESEIEQLKEKR
+223 NEIDALKEKR
-238 KNLSNQLQQ
+238 KVLSNQLQQ
-247 QIFENYFFLNAQG
+247 QIFENYFFLNSQG
-260 EQKSLGAIFENTA
+260 EQKSLGAIFEKTA

-288 LLQHAYNN
+288 LLQHAYKN

-334 GHMLVGLQVDPNPM
+334 GHMLEGLTVDPNPM
-348 LDNPAEGKSLSIV
+348 LENPAEGKTLAIV
-361 YDDESIVVINKPAE
+361 YEDDELAVINKPAE

-387 VYARVQELYP
+387 VYARVQERYP
-397 TATGPLIVHRLDM
+397 NATGPLIVHRLDM
-410 STSGLLII
+410 STSGLLIV
-418 AKNKEA
+418 AKNKAA
-424 HQQVQRQFIKRNVK
+424 HQQLQRQFIKRNVK
-438 KRYVALLDGIIHEDE
+438 KRYVALLDGIIQEDE

-478 SAVTHWKVIKRSE
+478 NAVTHWKVIKRTE

-542 QINHP
+542 QVNHP
-547 ITHKKI
+547 VTHKKI

>member
-1 MEVSQK
+1 MSNK
-7 FIRFKSVTD
+7 FIQFKSVIE
-16 GIKLPDA
+16 GIELPQA

-32 HPLSLLAANELQ
+32 HPLSLIAANELQ

-55 NFGLNEEQEGLVIG
+55 NFGLEEGQDGLVIG

-78 NAANEL
+78 NASDEL

-125 EVNAAIEALENN
+125 EVNAIIEALENN
-137 SEFIALQAQMEV
+137 TEFIALQAQMEA
-149 LKAEELTVVSAQ
+149 LKAEESAVIAEQ
-161 KARMKEAKQIRD
+161 KTRMKEAKQIRD

-195 NSESVQEKFLLKD
+195 NNESVQEKFLLKD
-208 IVKHFH
+208 MIKHFH

-223 LNRFESEIEQLKEKR
+223 LNRFELEIEQLKEKR

-247 QIFENYFFLNAQG
+247 QIFDNYFFTNALG
-260 EQKSLGAIFENTA
+260 EQKSLGSIFAATT

-334 GHMLVGLQVDPNPM
+334 GHMLVGLHVDPNPM
-348 LDNPAEGKSLSIV
+348 LENPAEGKSLTIV

-387 VYARVQELYP
+387 VFARVQELYP

-410 STSGLLII
+410 STSGLLIV

-438 KRYVALLDGIIHEDE
+438 KRYVALLDGVITEDE

-478 SAVTHWKVIKRSE
+478 NAVTHWKVIKRSD

-505 HQLRVHAAHSLGLNA
+505 HQLRVHAAHDLGLQA

-527 YGTKADRLHLHAEWI
+527 YGTKANRLHLHAEWI

-547 ITHKKI
+547 VTHKKI

>member
-7 FIRFKSVTD
+7 FTRFKSVPD
-16 GIKLPDA
+16 GIELPDA

-78 NAANEL
+78 NQANEL

-137 SEFIALQAQMEV
+137 TEFIALQAQMEA
-149 LKAEELTVVSAQ
+149 LKAEELAVISGQ
-161 KARMKEAKQIRD
+161 KARMKEAKKIRD

-195 NSESVQEKFLLKD
+195 NNESVQEKFLLKD
-208 IVKHFH
+208 MIKHFH
-214 YRTTELQEQ
+214 YRTTDLQEL
-223 LNRFESEIEQLKEKR
+223 LNRFELEIEQLKEKR

-247 QIFENYFFLNAQG
+247 QIFENYYFTNALG
-260 EQKSLGAIFENTA
+260 EQKSLGAIFENTV
-273 DMKPI
+273 DVKPP

-288 LLQHAYNN
+288 LLQHAYLNK
-296 NLTPICLA
+296 LTPICLA

-334 GHMLVGLQVDPNPM
+334 GHMLEGLTVDPNPM

-387 VYARVQELYP
+387 VYARVLELYP

-410 STSGLLII
+410 STSGLLIV
-418 AKNKEA
+418 AKNKAA
-424 HQQVQRQFIKRNVK
+424 HQQLQRQFIKRNVK
-438 KRYVALLDGIIHEDE
+438 KRYVALLDGLIEEDE
-453 GVIDLPLRVDLDD
+453 GVIDLPLRVDLED

-478 SAVTHWKVIKRSE
+478 SAVTHWKVIKRSN

-542 QINHP
+542 QVNHP
-547 ITHKKI
+547 VTHKKI

>member
-16 GIKLPDA
+16 GIDLPDA

-78 NAANEL
+78 NQADEL

-98 HHDLFVEPVFDILE
+98 HHDLFVEPVFDILDE
-112 ADGFYKR
+112 SGFYKR

-125 EVNAAIEALENN
+125 EVNATIEALENN
-137 SEFIALQAQMEV
+137 ADYLAIQAAIVALKDEETQVIA
-149 LKAEELTVVSAQ
+149 TQ
-161 KARMKEAKQIRD
+161 KAAMKEAKKIRD

-195 NSESVQEKFLLKD
+195 NSESVKEKFLLKD
-208 IVKHFH
+208 MVKHFQ
-214 YRTTELQEQ
+214 YRSLELQEKYAVFQ
-223 LNRFESEIEQLKEKR
+223 NEIDALKEKR
-238 KNLSNQLQQ
+238 KVLSNQLQH
-247 QIFENYFFLNAQG
+247 QIFENYFFLNALG

-334 GHMLVGLQVDPNPM
+334 GHMLEGLTVDPNPM
-348 LDNPAEGKSLSIV
+348 LENPAEGKTLAIV
-361 YDDESIVVINKPAE
+361 YEDDELAVINKPAE

-387 VYARVQELYP
+387 VYARVQERYP
-397 TATGPLIVHRLDM
+397 NATGPLIVHRLDM
-410 STSGLLII
+410 STSGLLIV
-418 AKNKEA
+418 AKNKAA
-424 HQQVQRQFIKRNVK
+424 HQQLQRQFIKRNVK
-438 KRYVALLDGIIHEDE
+438 KRYVALLDGIIQEDE

-478 SAVTHWKVIKRSE
+478 NAVTHWKVIKRTD

-542 QINHP
+542 QVNHP
-547 ITHKKI
+547 VTHKKI

-558 PEFDL
+558 PDFDL

>member
-16 GIKLPDA
+16 GIELPDA

-78 NAANEL
+78 NQANEL

-98 HHDLFVEPVFDILE
+98 HHDLFVEPVFDILDE
-112 ADGFYKR
+112 SGFYKR

-125 EVNAAIEALENN
+125 EVNATIEALENN
-137 SEFIALQAQMEV
+137 ADYLAIKAAIVALKDEETQVIA
-149 LKAEELTVVSAQ
+149 TQ
-161 KARMKEAKQIRD
+161 KATMKEAKKIRD

-186 TKQTLLDQL
+186 TKKTLLDQL
-195 NSESVQEKFLLKD
+195 NSESVKEKFLLKD
-208 IVKHFH
+208 MVKHFQ
-214 YRTTELQEQ
+214 YRSLELQEKYAVFQ
-223 LNRFESEIEQLKEKR
+223 NEIDALKEKR
-238 KNLSNQLQQ
+238 KVLSNQLQQ
-247 QIFENYFFLNAQG
+247 QIFDNYFFLNALG

-334 GHMLVGLQVDPNPM
+334 GHMLEGLTVDPNPM
-348 LDNPAEGKSLSIV
+348 LENPAEGKTLAIV
-361 YDDESIVVINKPAE
+361 YEDDELAVINKPAE

-387 VYARVQELYP
+387 VYARVQERYP
-397 TATGPLIVHRLDM
+397 NATGPLIVHRLDM
-410 STSGLLII
+410 STSGLLIV
-418 AKNKEA
+418 AKNKAA
-424 HQQVQRQFIKRNVK
+424 HQQLQRQFIKRNVK
-438 KRYVALLDGIIHEDE
+438 KRYVALLDGIIQEDE

-478 SAVTHWKVIKRSE
+478 NAVTHWKVIKRTD

-542 QINHP
+542 QVNHP
-547 ITHKKI
+547 VTHKKI

-558 PEFDL
+558 PDFDL